1 MMIRIHLNPPNQND
15 KQILVKTSNNYAKVD
30 IFQFLLS

>member
-1 MMIRIHLNPPNQND
+1 MMISKNLNPPNQND
-15 KQILVKTSNNYAKVD
+15 KQILEKTSNNFAKVD